1 MRKHAGLIYVGA
13 LCALFAFAPGCDSD
27 EGNGGT
33 GATGGTGGSGGT
45 GGNGGPLCVTPG
57 STVTLPSEISSD
69 TTLTSD
75 CTYRLSDKVYV
86 RSGTLTIEASTKIIG
101 DPEAALIITRD
112 AMIDAEGTETEP
124 IVFTSSA
131 PEGAR
136 QPKDWGGVVL
146 AGNAVLSFG
155 DNQCGGDTGVVCE
168 GSIEGIADDEEPIRF
183 GGTDDDHNCG
193 TLKYVR
199 IEFAGFPLTEGNEL
213 NSLGV
218 GGCGSDTTLDYIQL
232 HLGEDDG
239 VEFFGGTASISH
251 LVVSNAG
258 DDGLDWDQGWRGSA
272 TNFIIDHQLPR
283 SSTANGIEA
292 DNSGDRPDAE
302 PRSNPTIANGTLIG
316 APNTLFGM
324 HLRRGTIGSLSGL
337 IVTGFAN
344 AGIDVEGT
352 AWDGAWP
359 TTFLVRDTCFWSNN
373 PDYAVD
379 ENDPEKVPSDPALFF
394 DEPTELADG
403 LGNTTDQD
411 PMLVDPAN
419 NDYAA
424 GNENCAGAFA
434 PDGVDWTVNWTEYP
448 EN

>member
-1 MRKHAGLIYVGA
+1 MRKHAGLVLFGA
-13 LCALFAFAPGCDSD
+13 LGALFAFAPGCDSD
-27 EGNGGT
+27 GGGGNGGSGGT
-33 GATGGTGGSGGT
+33 AGTGGTGGT
-45 GGNGGPLCVTPG
+45 GGPLCVTPG

-69 TTLTSD
+69 ATLTSD
-75 CTYRLSDKVYV
+75 CTYRLTDKTYV
-86 RSGTLTIEASTKIIG
+86 TGGTTTIEPGTRIIG
-101 DPEAALIITRD
+101 DPAAALVVTRD
-112 AMIDAEGTETEP
+112 GMIDAEGTEAEP

-136 QPKDWGGVVL
+136 APQDWGGVVL
-146 AGNAVLSFG
+146 LGSAVLSWG

-168 GSIEGIADDEEPIRF
+168 GSIEGIDDQEERGKF
-183 GGTDDDHNCG
+183 GGSDDTHNCG
-193 TLKYVR
+193 TMKYVR
-199 IEFAGFPLTEGNEL
+199 IEFAGFRVSEGNEL
-213 NSLGV
+213 NSLSV

-239 VEFFGGTASISH
+239 AEFYGGTVSISH
-251 LVVSNAG
+251 LVVSNTG

-272 TNFIIDHQLPR
+272 TNFIVDHQLPK
-283 SSTANGIEA
+283 SGNPNGIEA

-302 PRSNPTIANGTLIG
+302 PRSNPTITNGTLIG
-316 APNTLFGM
+316 APDTLFGM

-337 IVTGFAN
+337 IVTGFAD
-344 AGIDVEGT
+344 AGIDVDGT
-352 AWDGAWP
+352 GWDGAWP
-359 TTFLVRDTCFWSNN
+359 TTFSVRDSCFWNNN

-379 ENDPEKVPSDPALFF
+379 ENDPEKEPSDPALYF

-411 PMLVDPAN
+411 PELADPAN

-434 PDGVDWTVNWTEYP
+434 PDGVDWTTNWTSYP